1 MKRNAGKSRILKTA
15 GMAELADALDLG
27 SSEATRTGS
36 IPATRTI
43 KNSHCDN
50 HIILC
55 IMMAKLSLFLLVQ
68 VESLLLAL
76 DHS

>member
-36 IPATRTI
+36 IPATRT
-43 KNSHCDN
+43 KTVRLRQYN
-50 HIILC
+50 IL
-55 IMMAKLSLFLLVQ
+55 I
-68 VESLLLAL
+68 EY
-76 DHS
+76 